1 MCDKVKDLNR
11 FLFQWTVGE
20 LSMSAKAESSGYKGE
35 ALNVLK
41 EAGCEVGDVIRVTTG
56 EKSYESFLN
65 PSARNIGGKPVNQ
78 TGEGKVYEGI
88 LIPRSE
94 TGDGKHIVVKLKSGY
109 NIGVRVNPDMK
120 IEKVGKGVKPS
131 FAAPALPEQ
140 NPDLPRVVIMS
151 TGGTIAS
158 RVDYRT
164 GAVRS
169 ALSASDLYGVVPELG
184 DIARVDT
191 QILFSL
197 YSENITPKH
206 WTEIAE
212 ATAEHIS
219 RGVSGVII
227 AHGTDTM
234 AYTAAAL
241 SFALQNLPVPIIL
254 VGAQR
259 SSDRPSSDA
268 ATNLIGAVQAAS
280 KAPFAEVVIAM
291 HETFSD
297 TAIIINRGTKVRK
310 CHTSR
315 RDTFK
320 PVNATP
326 IARIKDQEIIMLT
339 DVYKKRDPAKKL
351 VVKPNFSDKAA
362 LVKFHP
368 GLDPEVIN
376 WYVDRGYK
384 GILLEGSGLGHV
396 SKYCF
401 DPIKNAVKQGVVV
414 ALASQ
419 CIWGRVNMHVYD
431 TGRDL
436 LTRGVIPLEDMFPE
450 TALVK
455 LMWVLGQTEDAEE
468 AKKLLKA
475 NLAGEFSPRT
485 LPQEIGG
492 EGDEAQIGN

>member
-1 MCDKVKDLNR
+1 
-11 FLFQWTVGE
+11 
-20 LSMSAKAESSGYKGE
+20 MSEEAISGYKGKASD
-35 ALNVLK
+35 ALM
-41 EAGCEVGDVIRVTTG
+41 EAGCQVGDIIRITDKERV
-56 EKSYESFLN
+56 F
-65 PSARNIGGKPVNQ
+65 
-78 TGEGKVYEGI
+78 EGI

-94 TGDGKHIVVKLKSGY
+94 TSTDDHIVVKLKSGY
-109 NIGVRVNPDMK
+109 NVGVK
-120 IEKVGKGVKPS
+120 LTSYTAIERVGKGTKPQ
-131 FAAPALPEQ
+131 FAAPPIPQQ
-140 NPDLPRVVIMS
+140 NPNLPKVVIMS

-169 ALSASDLYGVVPELG
+169 ALSASDLYGVVPELS
-184 DIARVDT
+184 DIARVET
-191 QILFSL
+191 EILFSL

-206 WTEIAE
+206 WTEIAKKV
-212 ATAEHIS
+212 AEKIQH
-219 RGVSGVII
+219 GVNGVVI

-234 AYTAAAL
+234 GYTAAAL
-241 SFALQNLPVPIIL
+241 SFALQNLPVPVTI

-268 ATNLIGAVQAAS
+268 ATNLIAAVNAAAN
-280 KAPFAEVVIAM
+280 APYAEVTLAM
-291 HETFSD
+291 HETTSD
-297 TAIIINRGTKVRK
+297 TAINIHRATRVRK

-326 IARIKDQEIIMLT
+326 IARADTSGTQQITMLT
-339 DVYKKRDPAKKL
+339 DEYRKRDQTRQLAL
-351 VVKPNFSDKAA
+351 KPEFSDKVA
-362 LVKFHP
+362 LVKFYP
-368 GLDPEVIN
+368 GLDPAIID
-376 WYVDRGYK
+376 WYIDRGFK

-401 DPIKNAVKQGVVV
+401 DAIQQANEHNVVV

-436 LTRGVIPLEDMFPE
+436 LSRGVVPCEDMFPE

-455 LMWVLGQTEDAEE
+455 LMWVLGQTGDVEE
-468 AKKLLKA
+468 AKRLLIT
-475 NLAGEFSPRT
+475 NVAGEFSPRT
-485 LPQEIGG
+485 LSNETCNEGG
-492 EGDEAQIGN
+492 ENVGN